1 MKIKFFGAI
10 LSICLILI
18 YTSTFY
24 FYSGYVQDFEK
35 KPDKSIFYYI
45 LNLNNQIYDAF
56 FHSKKHIN
64 KDSHA
69 FLIAVDEESVQEIG
83 RWPWPREIIA
93 KITDN
98 AIQAGAKSVA
108 FDMIFSESESI
119 QADKKLENIFTKN
132 NDKIILGTF
141 SDSKLASYS
150 EPYQDYCY
158 NEAFLKN
165 GGESLVKLKF
175 DLVVDDDNIQYED
188 VNLKS
193 PFAKI
198 FDLIERETDFYYL
211 EKYNKKNIS
220 DLNQYQ
226 LNNLKTD
233 KIKRIYGYC
242 QNWLTENDHYYK
254 QHAITLA
261 SDYHKSFAALSSSD
275 HLDLEKKISFF
286 KSSINKLLIPQF
298 LVWTPNIKELQDSL
312 NNTASFVV
320 DYENDG
326 VIRKYPLV
334 YRTGNKLG
342 SSYIPSLALQSYL
355 TAHGYQ
361 AYFKLKTV
369 KNEKFVESVIIKDV
383 SSDKE
388 KIIQTLP
395 VDRHGR
401 LIINYNGPKQ
411 SLPYVSAR
419 ELFHDELKDITVH
432 FRDGDI
438 NIKKTDFLKNKMA
451 IFGATATGINDI
463 RNTPVDAV
471 LPGPEI
477 HLSVLDSL
485 DQQNFMT
492 TANNEIKY
500 FLLALI
506 LMVVVYSLF
515 FLWTNLSSA
524 SLILLVFNYSLY
536 LFSKYL
542 FTKGLYLEYLSY
554 FIICNLMTYLAYVI
568 YIYFFETRKSQ
579 QIKNTFSKYVSKEIV
594 NEILKNQDNLQL
606 KGQKLNMTVYFS
618 DIRSFTD
625 FSEKMDP
632 QELSTMLNRYFTP
645 MSKIIFDENGTIDK
659 FMGDAIMALFGAP
672 INYPDHAEKAC
683 RAAIKCVKQLNEI
696 NVEFKK
702 RNWPEIKI
710 GIGLNTGTMVA
721 GNIGSDQIQSYTVIG
736 DEVNLASRLEGLT
749 KNYGA
754 TVLISESTYEV
765 VKDKFVIQQADIV
778 RVKGKKKPVK
788 IYSLI
793 DEKNE
798 KTDIDVYKKFD
809 AAIDLYQNKKFNES
823 LAMLKNLQKEL
834 SDNFLIQMYI
844 ERAQSMINQPPPE
857 NWDGVFDYKTK

>member
-18 YTSTFY
+18 YASTFY

-56 FHSKKHIN
+56 FHSKKEIV
-64 KDSHA
+64 KDSTA

-83 RWPWPREIIA
+83 RWPWPRDVIA
-93 KITDN
+93 QITQN
-98 AIQAGAKSVA
+98 AIELGARSIA
-108 FDMIFSESESI
+108 FDMIFSESES
-119 QADKKLENIFTKN
+119 QKADQNLKDIFLKN
-132 NDKIILGTF
+132 NSKIILGTF
-141 SDSKLASYS
+141 SDSKLTSYS

-165 GGESLVKLKF
+165 GGETIVKLKF
-175 DLVVDDDNIQYED
+175 DLVVDDDNIQYEEL
-188 VNLKS
+188 NFKS
-193 PFAKI
+193 PFLKI

-211 EKYNKKNIS
+211 EKYNKKNIAEF
-220 DLNQYQ
+220 NQYQ

-254 QHAITLA
+254 QHTITLA
-261 SDYHKSFAALSSSD
+261 NDYQKSFSTISIFD
-275 HLDLEKKISFF
+275 QLDLEKKIAFF
-286 KSSINKLLIPQF
+286 KGSINKLLIPQF
-298 LVWTPNIKELQDSL
+298 LVWTPNIQMLQEDLS
-312 NNTASFVV
+312 NTASFVV

-326 VIRKYPLV
+326 VIRKYPLI

-355 TAHGYQ
+355 SANNYQ

-369 KNEKFVESVIIKDV
+369 KNEKFVESVLIKDV
-383 SSDKE
+383 SGDTE
-388 KIIQTLP
+388 KIIQQLP
-395 VDRHGR
+395 VDANGR
-401 LIINYNGPKQ
+401 LIINYYGPKQ

-419 ELFHDELKDITVH
+419 ELLHKELKDITVH
-432 FRDGDI
+432 YRDQDI
-438 NIKKTDFLKNKMA
+438 VLPKKEFIKNKIA
-451 IFGATATGINDI
+451 IMGATATGINDI
-463 RNTPVDAV
+463 RNTPVDPV

-477 HLSVLDSL
+477 HLSVLDNL
-485 DQQNFMT
+485 NRQKF
-492 TANNEIKY
+492 IKNY
-500 FLLALI
+500 LHENRLFYVSMI
-506 LMVVVYSLF
+506 LVVGIYTGF
-515 FLWTNLSSA
+515 FLWTNLTIA
-524 SLILLVFNYSLY
+524 SLFLVIFNYSLY
-536 LFSKYL
+536 LTSKSL
-542 FTKGLYLEYLSY
+542 FKTGYYFEYLSY
-554 FIICNLMTYLAYVI
+554 FIICNLLTYLVYVI

-632 QELSTMLNRYFTP
+632 QELSFMLNRYFTP
-645 MSKIIFDENGTIDK
+645 MSKIIFDEKGTIDK

-672 INYPDHAEKAC
+672 INYSDHAEKAC
-683 RAAIKCVKQLNEI
+683 RAAIKCVKQLNELNI
-696 NVEFKK
+696 EFKK
-702 RNWPEIKI
+702 RNWPEINI

-749 KNYGA
+749 KNYGS
-754 TVLISESTYEV
+754 TILISESTYQS
-765 VKDKFVIQQADIV
+765 VKGKFIAQQADIV
-778 RVKGKKKPVK
+778 RVKGKKLPVK
-788 IYSLI
+788 IYVLI
-793 DEKNE
+793 DELNSDKN
-798 KTDIDVYKKFD
+798 TTWYKNFD
-809 AAIDLYQNKKFNES
+809 NGLDLYQQKKFTEALTIFQE
-823 LAMLKNLQKEL
+823 LASEMPENYLNK
-834 SDNFLIQMYI
+834 MYI
-844 ERAQSMINQPPPE
+844 ERSQNMINNPPPD
-857 NWDGVFDYKTK
+857 NWDGVYEYKSK